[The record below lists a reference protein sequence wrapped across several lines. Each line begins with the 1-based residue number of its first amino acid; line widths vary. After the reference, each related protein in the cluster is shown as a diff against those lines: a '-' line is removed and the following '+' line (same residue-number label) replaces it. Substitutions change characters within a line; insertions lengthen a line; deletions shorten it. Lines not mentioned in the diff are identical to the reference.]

1 MMGQKHAEK
10 LNYQPLAILKDYV
23 FKAGD
28 PKDEMLLGPALAIP
42 DLLAQNDL
50 TTEDIDVWEI
60 HEAFAAQIVCFFK
73 AFQNKDFMK
82 NRLGYDKTFGELPL
96 DKVNIYGGSLSLG
109 HPFAATGGRLLTT
122 ASKRLQKEKAKYAIV
137 AGCAAGGHGSAILLE
152 NPNLS

>member
-42 DLLAQNDL
+42 DLLAQNNL

-73 AFQNKDFMK
+73 AFQSKDFMK

-96 DKVNIYGGSLSLG
+96 EKVNIYGGSLSLG
-109 HPFAATGGRLLTT
+109 HPFAATEAGFSQQLPKDFKK
-122 ASKRLQKEKAKYAIV
+122 KRP
-137 AGCAAGGHGSAILLE
+137 SM
-152 NPNLS
+152 PS